1 MNTVREV
8 PVNYQFSYGIFCMD
22 TVENLEESVRRL
34 IETGRKLRQER
45 DAAVNVTENIRREL
59 VDARET
65 ITGLKRK
72 LEQSGK
78 SEERLSLL
86 DLKKTEIIGRLQLL
100 ESQLE
105 TYIDIENSNITN
117 DPD

>member
-1 MNTVREV
+1 
-8 PVNYQFSYGIFCMD
+8 MD
-22 TVENLEESVRRL
+22 TVGNLEESVRKL

-45 DAAVNVTENIRREL
+45 DSAVSEADAIRREL

-65 ITGLKRK
+65 ITILKQK

-78 SEERLSLL
+78 SDERLALL